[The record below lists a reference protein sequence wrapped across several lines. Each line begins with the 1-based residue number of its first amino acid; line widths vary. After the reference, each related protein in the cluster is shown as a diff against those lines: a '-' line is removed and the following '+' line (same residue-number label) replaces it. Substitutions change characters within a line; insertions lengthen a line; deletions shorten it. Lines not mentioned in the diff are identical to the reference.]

1 MSDDATARLAALE
14 EQHEKLVLE
23 RFDRKS
29 AWLLGSYLAER
40 AIDQKAPVV
49 VDIRTSSGILFHA
62 SLPGAT
68 ADNSEWAAR
77 KAATVLR
84 FETATALLEAR
95 IKADGR
101 SMYEPGWLDPVTYA
115 LAGGAVPIRIKGVG
129 LVVAVATMSG
139 LPSAQDHDN
148 VVEGIRTL
156 PKLG

>member
-1 MSDDATARLAALE
+1 MSDDAKARLAALE
-14 EQHEKLVLE
+14 EQHEKLVVE

-29 AWLLGSYLAER
+29 AWLLGSYLANR
-40 AIDQKAPVV
+40 AMDEKHPVV
-49 VDIRTSSGILFHA
+49 VDIRTASGILFHA

-77 KAATVLR
+77 KAATALR

-95 IKADGR
+95 IEDGGR
-101 SMYEPGWLDPVTYA
+101 SMHEPGWLDPVMYA
-115 LAGGAVPIRIKGVG
+115 LAGGAVPIRVKGVG

-139 LPSAQDHDN
+139 LTSAKDHDT
-148 VVEGIRTL
+148 VVDAIREL